1 MKKQLLATLIAT
13 ALTTPAL
20 AVEVSDQLEVFGT
33 IELEYGANRGDS
45 GNDYGTA
52 LATGALGAVIKPND
66 KFDITT
72 SWLYEEGLHEV
83 ETPLEIDEAF
93 VTWHALPDEKLDI
106 TTGKKYLPF
115 GKFESAMVSDPLTLD
130 LSETRLDKVLEASG
144 KNGNIHAS
152 IYGFEGEAENGYG
165 ARVGY
170 STEKTSVGVDYL
182 SSLMDSEVPAIG
194 LNGSVKLG
202 RVTLLGEHVTASKSF
217 KAGDLDGSITTDA
230 KPSATH
236 LEANFDLNNDRTVAL
251 AWNQTKE
258 AEDIGLPKEY
268 YGAAYRQPIYK
279 DISGAVELIRSKSY
293 QGEQDRT
300 LTAQLS
306 YAF

>member
-1 MKKQLLATLIAT
+1 MKKQLLAGLIAST
-13 ALTTPAL
+13 LASPLL

-33 IELEYGANRGDS
+33 LELEYGASRGDS

-52 LATGALGAVIKPND
+52 LATGALGATIKPND

-83 ETPLEIDEAF
+83 ETPLEIDEAM
-93 VTWHALPDEKLDI
+93 VTWHAMPDEKLDI
-106 TTGKKYLPF
+106 TAGKKYLPF
-115 GKFESAMVSDPLTLD
+115 GKFESAMVSDPLTLE
-130 LSETRLDKVLEASG
+130 LSETLMDKVLEASG
-144 KNGNIHAS
+144 TNGNINAGV
-152 IYGFEGEAENGYG
+152 YAFEGEAEDGYG

-170 STEKTSVGVDYL
+170 STEKASVGVDYL

-194 LNGSVKLG
+194 VNGSVNLG

-217 KAGDLDGSITTDA
+217 KAGDLDGDITTDA

-236 LEANFDLNNDRTVAL
+236 LEADIDLNNDRTVAV
-251 AWNQTKE
+251 AWNKTKN
-258 AEDIGLPKEY
+258 AEEIGLAKEY

-279 DISGAVELIRSKSY
+279 DISGAIELVQSKQY
-293 QGEQDRT
+293 TGEKDKTFTTQI
-300 LTAQLS
+300 A
-306 YAF
+306 YEF